1 MKDCLRALMQ
11 VLNHRAIQGLLRVDH
26 QANMRSK
33 NQTEKSLLIFKWIS
47 YMWSA
52 RLVLIQLAQE
62 WQVKGNL

>member
-11 VLNHRAIQGLLRVDH
+11 VLSHQAILGLLKVDH
-26 QANMRSK
+26 QAIMRSK

-52 RLVLIQLAQE
+52 RLVLIQLAQG
-62 WQVKGNL
+62 WQVKVNL